1 LWEKSLWN
9 CFGKIMLMLSVGI
22 SLEIQVINLIIEI
35 GLSLFIDGVVQL
47 ADVAVVS
54 SLGTEV
60 EGGTVRVGQ
69 A

>member
-1 LWEKSLWN
+1 
-9 CFGKIMLMLSVGI
+9 MLMLSVGI

-60 EGGTVRVGQ
+60 EGGAVRVGQ